1 MQKNAT
7 IEEVRKIRQEIS
19 RKYEYDPKKL
29 VQFYMDRQKTRIS
42 TSSHTEPRVRGPLI

>member
-7 IEEVRKIRQEIS
+7 IEEVRKTRQEIS

-29 VQFYMDRQKTRIS
+29 IQFYIDRQKIRIS
-42 TSSHTEPRVRGPLI
+42 TNSRTEPRVRGPVD

>member
-1 MQKNAT
+1 MQKIET
-7 IEEVRKIRQEIS
+7 IEEVRKIRNEIS

-42 TSSHTEPRVRGPLI
+42 TISRTEPRVRGPVD